1 MIRIE
6 TGNKLTE
13 YRTERLDRYTRA
25 YRIYRTRQDLKKA
38 ALCIYTIYK
47 EKLYLERG
55 YKNVYEFGTKGL
67 GSNRGTISNMI
78 QVSRKF
84 LNADTGMSIFMKD
97 DVDFSFS
104 QLVEL
109 RYLDAD
115 TIKDLMSTGQLT
127 YDTTVKNIIEMVKD
141 IKKKNKEEKE
151 EAKKKEMQP
160 IIDAY
165 DKFNESFNILYDR
178 APDDETRDLLQS
190 IMNNV
195 VLIYNSNKQFWK

>member
-38 ALCIYTIYK
+38 AMCIYTIYK